1 MSKDFCKLKKDPI
14 MECVSE
20 FRFDTHLD
28 ENIAFAILL
37 QTLQISSD
45 FKSFNVIQQPIM
57 QLPPDIRRTN
67 PQLKFQ
73 PCYLLVHDN
82 LTIGVSSHSLLF
94 SLKSPYSSFDEF
106 EEFIKKALTILK
118 IPNFLKNISRISLRY
133 INKIQDSLFEATSL
147 NIDGVVLPVTSD
159 NSVNLRIE
167 SSKENNI
174 TTVLQLNN
182 NSLITLVQ
190 NGKPIEPIKASVVD
204 IDSIYNFTTPILS
217 FEDEK
222 LLSALKELHKKTHSI
237 FFNLFKQDYIRTHFD
252 ETYRK

>member
-1 MSKDFCKLKKDPI
+1 MSKEFGKLEKDPI

-37 QTLQISSD
+37 QTLQTSPD
-45 FKSFNVIQQPIM
+45 FKSFSAIQQPIM
-57 QLPPDIRRTN
+57 QLPPDIRRSN
-67 PQLKFQ
+67 PQLQFQ

-82 LTIGVSSHSLLF
+82 MTIGVSSHSLLF

-106 EEFIKKALTILK
+106 EEFIKKALTVLK
-118 IPNFLKNISRISLRY
+118 MSTYLKSISRISLRY
-133 INKIQDSLFEATSL
+133 INKIEDSLFEATSL
-147 NIDGVVLPVTSD
+147 NIDGVVLPITPD

-167 SSKENNI
+167 SSNENCI

-190 NGKPIEPIKASVVD
+190 NGKPTEPTKASVVD
-204 IDSIYNFTTPILS
+204 IDSIYNFKTPILS
-217 FEDEK
+217 FGDEK
-222 LLSALKELHKKTHSI
+222 LLNGLKELHKKTHSI
-237 FFNLFKQDYIRTHFD
+237 FFNLFKQDYIRNHFD
-252 ETYRK
+252 ANYGK